1 MRDGFP
7 IALGYFAVSFSLG
20 IAARHAGF
28 TPMQGFL
35 ASLLNNA
42 SAGEYAAFTLV
53 AAQATY
59 LEVAIITLIAN
70 ARYLLMSCALA
81 QKFSPGTPFFHR
93 LIIAYDVTDELFGIT
108 IARPGILNPYYTYGA
123 ILLAAPAWAGGTACG
138 IIAGNALPL
147 RAVSALS
154 VALYGM
160 FLAIIIPPAR
170 KSKIVAALVAIS
182 FALSFACNYLPGI
195 SSMSEGTRTI
205 LLTVLISGAAA
216 ILFPVEQ
223 DEADNTEKET
233 TSMNNY
239 IYIAVM
245 AAVSYAIRV
254 LPLTLIRKPIK
265 NQFIQSFLYYVP
277 YVTLAVM
284 TFPAIIHA
292 TQTPISGL
300 VALIAGIVAAWLGAG
315 LFPVSV
321 ICCVLVF
328 VIELFV

>member
-1 MRDGFP
+1 MCAIIEQVRPKAPYRKMRIIIMDDKFSRKIFCDGMRDGFP

-28 TPMQGFL
+28 TPLQGFI

-182 FALSFACNYLPGI
+182 FALSFVCNYLPGI
-195 SSMSEGTRTI
+195 SSLSEGTRTI
-205 LLTVLISGAAA
+205 LLTVIISGAAA
-216 ILFPVEQ
+216 ILFPVKQKEANNTAAEGTAPEATDTSSEVSDLKTEQ
-223 DEADNTEKET
+223 VPVIETNASIETMNTEKGD
-233 TSMNNY
+233 N
-239 IYIAVM
+239 
-245 AAVSYAIRV
+245 
-254 LPLTLIRKPIK
+254 
-265 NQFIQSFLYYVP
+265 
-277 YVTLAVM
+277 
-284 TFPAIIHA
+284 IH
-292 TQTPISGL
+292 
-300 VALIAGIVAAWLGAG
+300 
-315 LFPVSV
+315 
-321 ICCVLVF
+321 
-328 VIELFV
+328 E